1 MEEYIIKSY
10 SGRKNDKGFYVV
22 ELRTDHWET
31 LTEELE
37 VFIVNKYK
45 DNRVR
50 VYTTLPK
57 GNKGLVEKFEY
68 FDL

>member
-1 MEEYIIKSY
+1 MEEFIIKSY
-10 SGRKNDKGFYVV
+10 SGRKKDKGFYIV
-22 ELRTDHWET
+22 ELRTDH

-37 VFIVNKYK
+37 IFIGNKY
-45 DNRVR
+45 NTNVR

>member
-1 MEEYIIKSY
+1 MEEYIVKSY

-22 ELRTDHWET
+22 ELRTDH

-37 VFIVNKYK
+37 VFIENKYK
-45 DNRVR
+45 NTNVR

>member
-1 MEEYIIKSY
+1 
-10 SGRKNDKGFYVV
+10 
-22 ELRTDHWET
+22 LRTDH

-37 VFIVNKYK
+37 VFIENKYK
-45 DNRVR
+45 NTSVR

-68 FDL
+68 FNL